1 MEEDDLE
8 RPCPKQAGLLT
19 TVGFVELF
27 ELSPWQV
34 WWLQEKGL
42 VFGKVKTEANLLQPQ
57 CSMFNESR

>member
-1 MEEDDLE
+1 M
-8 RPCPKQAGLLT
+8 PPAGRAA
-19 TVGFVELF
+19 GFAELF

-57 CSMFNESR
+57 CSMFNEESR